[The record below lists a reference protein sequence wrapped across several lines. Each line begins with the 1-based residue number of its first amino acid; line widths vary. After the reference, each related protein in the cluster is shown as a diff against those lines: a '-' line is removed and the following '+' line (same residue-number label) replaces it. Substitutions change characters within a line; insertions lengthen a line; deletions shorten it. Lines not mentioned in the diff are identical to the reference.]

1 LKVGFTYYNCLAFLK
16 KAGARQ
22 TSEEAVEELCKIVE
36 EIALDIA
43 KRAVLFAEDDQRL
56 KVLPED
62 VKNAKKEFLEFQ
74 N

>member
-1 LKVGFTYYNCLAFLK
+1 MKAEFSYYKCMGLMK

-22 TSEEAVEELCKIVE
+22 VSEDAVVEFRKIVE
-36 EIALDIA
+36 EIALDIS
-43 KRAVLFAEDDQRL
+43 KRAVLFAEDAERL

-62 VKNAKKEFLEFQ
+62 VRNAKREFLLL